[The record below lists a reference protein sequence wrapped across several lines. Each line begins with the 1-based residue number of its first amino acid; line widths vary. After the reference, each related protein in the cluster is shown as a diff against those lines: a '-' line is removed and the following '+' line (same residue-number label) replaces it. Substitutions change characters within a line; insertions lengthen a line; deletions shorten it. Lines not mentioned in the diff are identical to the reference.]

1 MKLSDVLSS
10 IKGDYEVYEG
20 DTYIDEY
27 RRGESIEWETKL
39 YRRLKDKEVVSIGC
53 VENRNNTKSI
63 ISIVVE

>member
-1 MKLSDVLSS
+1 MKLSDVLSR
-10 IKGDYEVYEG
+10 IKGDYEIYEG
-20 DTYIDEY
+20 GTYIDEY

>member
-1 MKLSDVLSS
+1 MKLSDVLPR
-10 IKGDYEVYEG
+10 IQGDYEVYEG

-53 VENRNNTKSI
+53 VENRNNIKSI
-63 ISIVVE
+63 ISIVIE